1 MTLFHVVLAT
11 HDVTKMMTLLYKNV
25 SSLGAA
31 SFFMDFVHEQEF
43 LSLQIEN
50 INVLAVPRFK
60 TNYNVSFYEN
70 STLTKLIP
78 GFVMFLALLAPDF

>member
-1 MTLFHVVLAT
+1 
-11 HDVTKMMTLLYKNV
+11 MMTLLYKNV

-50 INVLAVPRFK
+50 INVLAVTRFK
-60 TNYNVSFYEN
+60 QIT
-70 STLTKLIP
+70 T
-78 GFVMFLALLAPDF
+78 

>member
-50 INVLAVPRFK
+50 INVLAVTRFK
-60 TNYNVSFYEN
+60 QIT
-70 STLTKLIP
+70 T
-78 GFVMFLALLAPDF
+78 